1 MIFVKYLK
9 YFLLI
14 NISDNKQNK
23 LNLMIAE
30 WINLNL
36 SKVCSIEF
44 YKKLSSECY
53 TTIKIITIKK
63 SHASK

>member
-1 MIFVKYLK
+1 
-9 YFLLI
+9 
-14 NISDNKQNK
+14 
-23 LNLMIAE
+23 MIAE

-44 YKKLSSECY
+44 YKKLSSEYY